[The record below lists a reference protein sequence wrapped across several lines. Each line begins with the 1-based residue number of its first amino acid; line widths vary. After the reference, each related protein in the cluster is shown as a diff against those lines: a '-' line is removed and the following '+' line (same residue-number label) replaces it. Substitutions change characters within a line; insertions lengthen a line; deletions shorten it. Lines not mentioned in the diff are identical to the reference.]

1 MKPKCAVRVAGEV
14 SEEFEVKIG
23 VRQGCILSPLLYIT
37 FMDSV
42 AKACTKMKK
51 MDVSML
57 KLKPVILSMLSFAY
71 DLALFGKSESDL
83 QYNLNILNN
92 ELKKRG
98 MKINANKTKTMLVNK
113 ETKKHN
119 ISLGRENLEQV
130 TNYKY
135 SGASYLTTT
144 ETTRTWK

>member
-1 MKPKCAVRVAGEV
+1 MNRKLVEAIQSFYMKPKCAVRVAGEV

-23 VRQGCILSPLLYIT
+23 VRQGCILSPLLFIT

-51 MDVSML
+51 MNVGML
-57 KLKPVILSMLSFAY
+57 KLKPVNLSMLSFAD

-130 TNYKY
+130 NN
-135 SGASYLTTT
+135 
-144 ETTRTWK
+144 